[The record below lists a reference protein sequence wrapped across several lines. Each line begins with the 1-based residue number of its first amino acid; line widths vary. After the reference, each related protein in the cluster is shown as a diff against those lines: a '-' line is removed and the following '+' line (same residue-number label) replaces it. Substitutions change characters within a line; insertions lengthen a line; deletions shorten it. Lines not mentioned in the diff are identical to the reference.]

1 MNCPECGTSEAS
13 CKERF
18 DGFLVLEFTYAGFGS
33 VHHLTVAA
41 FMIQHSSRLTL
52 EGWFHMRELLRE
64 FFVEYK
70 SPVFILSQNRD
81 LVDSGKRKFRIISK
95 DGMPVIKKTMWAK
108 TIVDVRV
115 EIAEIYCADVIEWA
129 RTVMEEAATIAI
141 VPS

>member
-1 MNCPECGTSEAS
+1 MNCPECGTPEPS

-18 DGFLVLEFTYAGFGS
+18 DEFLVLEFTYAGFGS
-33 VHHLTVAA
+33 VHHLTVSA

-64 FFVEYK
+64 FLVEHK
-70 SPVFILSQNRD
+70 SPAFILSQYRH
-81 LVDSGKRKFRIISK
+81 LVDSGKRKFRITSK

-108 TIVDVRV
+108 TIVDVRM
-115 EIAEIYCADVIEWA
+115 ETADIYCADVIEWA
-129 RTVMEEAATIAI
+129 RTVMEEAATIAT